1 MKLPSFF
8 TVLVLTC
15 PLLASQ
21 SACSLGLDDF
31 GEALGQGMNC
41 LLHFGAFAPIKSDS
55 EILRASVTCTEGGDC
70 ADRRTIHRGA
80 EMDFVISIRSDLAV
94 GPFDVKSDPP
104 GLLEIEGFTDAAEE
118 CDEGRE
124 IGGSVRFSG
133 EGEGALVVFSGGEE
147 VDRFSVDVQ
156 KPALVQVQYSE
167 EGPFGSYQTLESVAL
182 APEGALRA
190 LTRGNT
196 GDRLIGGPA
205 VQWFVL
211 DTKIATFD
219 EGANTFTGAVAMIQP
234 TANGETIVSVAV
246 GELDTE
252 VAIVVGEAQNMGGAG
267 LE

>member
-1 MKLPSFF
+1 
-8 TVLVLTC
+8 
-15 PLLASQ
+15 
-21 SACSLGLDDF
+21 
-31 GEALGQGMNC
+31 
-41 LLHFGAFAPIKSDS
+41 
-55 EILRASVTCTEGGDC
+55 
-70 ADRRTIHRGA
+70 
-80 EMDFVISIRSDLAV
+80 
-94 GPFDVKSDPP
+94 
-104 GLLEIEGFTDAAEE
+104 
-118 CDEGRE
+118 
-124 IGGSVRFSG
+124 
-133 EGEGALVVFSGGEE
+133 
-147 VDRFSVDVQ
+147 
-156 KPALVQVQYSE
+156 QVQYSE